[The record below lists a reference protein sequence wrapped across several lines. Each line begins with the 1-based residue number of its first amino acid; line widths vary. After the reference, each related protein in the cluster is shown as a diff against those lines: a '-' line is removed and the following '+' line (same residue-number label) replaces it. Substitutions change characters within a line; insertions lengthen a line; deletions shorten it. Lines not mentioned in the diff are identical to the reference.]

1 MDLAG
6 LSLLKVSDQT
16 IIKPFDCG
24 DEDLNSFL
32 FTKSIPYAKELLAT
46 TYILEDENETVAFFS
61 IFNDII
67 RVEDLEFASKSVIKR
82 FLSDLLPHSKRHLK
96 NFPALKIG
104 RLGVSKNHQKKGLGC
119 LILKFII
126 DIGISKNDH
135 CACKFISVD
144 AYDQSLAFY
153 EKSGFAYFSAND
165 AGKDTR
171 QMYLDLTPIINAVVD

>member
-6 LSLLKVSDQT
+6 LSLLKVDNQT
-16 IIKPFDCG
+16 NIKPFDCG

-61 IFNDII
+61 IFNDSI
-67 RVEDLEFASKSVIKR
+67 RVEEIEFASKNALKR

-104 RLGVSKNHQKKGLGC
+104 RLGVSNNHQKKGLGG

-126 DIGISKNDH
+126 DLAINKNEH

-144 AYDQSLAFY
+144 AYDQSLSFY
-153 EKSGFAYFSAND
+153 ERLGFSFFSEKD

-171 QMYLDLTPIINAVVD
+171 QMYLDLTPLHNTIF

>member
-6 LSLLKVSDQT
+6 LSLIKVNDRT

-32 FTKSIPYAKELLAT
+32 FTKSIPYSKELLAT

-61 IFNDII
+61 IFNDSI
-67 RVEDLEFASKSVIKR
+67 RVEDIEFASKSAAKR
-82 FLSDLLPHSKRHLK
+82 FFADLLPHLKRHLK

-104 RLGVSKNHQKKGLGC
+104 RLGVSNNHQKKGFGG

-126 DIGISKNDH
+126 DLGISKNDH

-144 AYDQSLAFY
+144 AYHQSLAFY
-153 EKSGFAYFSAND
+153 EKLGFSFFSEKD

-171 QMYLDLTPIINAVVD
+171 QMYLDLTPLLNAAV